1 MSYARQ
7 FRGFT
12 RQPENSKR
20 EHFTALALQ
29 NTTKIPREDPQ
40 ETEKSAKFLK
50 EVIGTTA
57 GCPGCNAIGSG
68 KRAQAHSDTCRVGN
82 EELLKTT
89 PEVAERLYR
98 RSEVLNEALAKEVER
113 NVRRSEEFGSTPGEL
128 AVPREVKETQ
138 IPPDSDPRKRRAM
151 KASTA
156 AAINNS
162 SQMEGSCVVAKTSTQ
177 QNSVA
182 SGSRKDV
189 EEEERDE
196 SRSSNA

>member
-1 MSYARQ
+1 MRSDLESEHKLTLTPAVSGMRN
-7 FRGFT
+7 F
-12 RQPENSKR
+12 SKP
-20 EHFTALALQ
+20 LQ
-29 NTTKIPREDPQ
+29 KLQSVYIE
-40 ETEKSAKFLK
+40 EAK
-50 EVIGTTA
+50 
-57 GCPGCNAIGSG
+57 
-68 KRAQAHSDTCRVGN
+68 
-82 EELLKTT
+82 
-89 PEVAERLYR
+89 
-98 RSEVLNEALAKEVER
+98 VLNEALAKEVER

-128 AVPREVKETQ
+128 AVPREVKETH

-151 KASTA
+151 KAATV